1 MRFPEWIIGPESKIS
16 CSRLPRLCFTNI
28 ATPMSTSRPLYDRL
42 EPARDEIRVVEI
54 DATQSQIVCRMIK
67 LPPGI
72 RVLASHL

>member
-1 MRFPEWIIGPESKIS
+1 
-16 CSRLPRLCFTNI
+16 
-28 ATPMSTSRPLYDRL
+28 MSTSRPVYDRL